1 MTALR
6 RDSIDMRYLTPEQI
20 ARKAEP
26 FNGRRNTAE
35 INRLFR
41 AQDDS
46 HLFPVNNRFDATE
59 RAIRRVRKFNQAGG
73 YCSVGL
79 EYAYAI
85 DSELS
90 HIVNNEV

>member
-1 MTALR
+1 
-6 RDSIDMRYLTPEQI
+6 MRYLTPEQI
-20 ARKAEP
+20 AEKAEP
-26 FNGRRNTAE
+26 YNGRRNTAE

-59 RAIRRVRKFNQAGG
+59 RAIQRVRKRNRLCG
-73 YCSVGL
+73 YHSMGL
-79 EYAYAI
+79 EYAYAL

-90 HIVNNEV
+90 RIVNKEV